1 MVLKSLLAAVVGS
14 VDAERLFKTLHV
26 PPSLTAEGGV
36 VSRAHVAQAMN
47 MVLFNDLLTR
57 VPSGRAY
64 VEETIAAGG
73 KVNFDHG
80 ALRTVAW
87 PANGGLPS
95 GRVAITRLL
104 EPLGFAQ
111 ADVFPLP
118 RLKMTGYAYRHI
130 DLPEE
135 IAQFFVSELHPEQFS
150 PAFQTAVTRVVSTST
165 DPLTSSETTLL
176 ARLANSETLN
186 HDEAEDLVR
195 ACVRGFGRH
204 HAEPSLMDYETLKAE
219 SAEMAWIS
227 TEGNAFNH
235 ATDRVADVFATAEA
249 QRVAGRAI
257 KEKVEVSTSGR
268 VRQTALIADKVTRG
282 FIDADGQRVE
292 RVVPGSF
299 YEFISRDLF
308 PDSKRLD
315 LAFDTG
321 NATGI
326 FNVTATGEK

>member
-1 MVLKSLLAAVVGS
+1 
-14 VDAERLFKTLHV
+14 
-26 PPSLTAEGGV
+26 
-36 VSRAHVAQAMN
+36 
-47 MVLFNDLLTR
+47 
-57 VPSGRAY
+57 
-64 VEETIAAGG
+64 
-73 KVNFDHG
+73 
-80 ALRTVAW
+80 
-87 PANGGLPS
+87 
-95 GRVAITRLL
+95 
-104 EPLGFAQ
+104 
-111 ADVFPLP
+111 
-118 RLKMTGYAYRHI
+118 
-130 DLPEE
+130 
-135 IAQFFVSELHPEQFS
+135 
-150 PAFQTAVTRVVSTST
+150 
-165 DPLTSSETTLL
+165 
-176 ARLANSETLN
+176 
-186 HDEAEDLVR
+186 
-195 ACVRGFGRH
+195 
-204 HAEPSLMDYETLKAE
+204 MDYETLKAE

-326 FNVTATGEK
+326 FNVTATGEKQNSLIGGHLQGFLPETARQ

>member
-26 PPSLTAEGGV
+26 PPSLTTEGGV

-57 VPSGRAY
+57 VPSGRSY
-64 VEETIAAGG
+64 VEETLAAGG

-87 PANGGLPS
+87 PDNGDLPS

-111 ADVFPLP
+111 ADVYPLP
-118 RLKMTGYAYRHI
+118 RLKMTGYAYRHL

-165 DPLTSSETTLL
+165 DPLTPSETTLL
-176 ARLANSETLN
+176 VRLANSETLN
-186 HDEAEDLVR
+186 LDEAADLVR

-204 HAEPSLMDYETLKAE
+204 HAEPSLMDYETLRAE

-299 YEFISRDLF
+299 YEFISRDFL
-308 PDSKRLD
+308 PDSERLD

-326 FNVTATGEK
+326 FNVTAAGEK

>member
-1 MVLKSLLAAVVGS
+1 
-14 VDAERLFKTLHV
+14 
-26 PPSLTAEGGV
+26 
-36 VSRAHVAQAMN
+36 MN
-47 MVLFNDLLTR
+47 MALFNDLLAR
-57 VPSGRAY
+57 VPSGRVY
-64 VEETIAAGG
+64 VEEIIAAGG

-87 PANGGLPS
+87 PANGRLPS

-111 ADVFPLP
+111 ADVYPLP
-118 RLKMTGYAYRHI
+118 RLKMTGYAFRHL

-150 PAFQTAVTRVVSTST
+150 PAFQTAVTRVVSTSV
-165 DPLTSSETTLL
+165 DPLTPDETTLL
-176 ARLANSETLN
+176 ARLTKGETLDL
-186 HDEAEDLVR
+186 DEAADLVR

-204 HAEPSLMDYETLKAE
+204 HAEPSQADYETVKAE

-249 QRVAGRAI
+249 QRRAGRAI
-257 KEKVEVSTSGR
+257 KEKVEISTSGR
-268 VRQTALIADKVTRG
+268 VRQTALLADKVTRG
-282 FIDADGQRVE
+282 FIDANGQRVE
-292 RVVPGSF
+292 GVVPGSF
-299 YEFISRDLF
+299 YEFISRDFL
-308 PDSKRLD
+308 PGSTQLD

-326 FNVTATGEK
+326 FNVTATEEN

>member
-1 MVLKSLLAAVVGS
+1 MNMALFNGLLA
-14 VDAERLFKTLHV
+14 
-26 PPSLTAEGGV
+26 
-36 VSRAHVAQAMN
+36 
-47 MVLFNDLLTR
+47 R

-64 VEETIAAGG
+64 VEETIATGG
-73 KVNFDHG
+73 KINLDHG

-111 ADVFPLP
+111 ADVYPLP
-118 RLKMTGYAYRHI
+118 RLKMTGYAYRHL

-150 PAFQTAVTRVVSTST
+150 PDFQTAVTRVVSTSV
-165 DPLTSSETTLL
+165 DPLTPDETTLL
-176 ARLANSETLN
+176 TRLARGETLN
-186 HDEAEDLVR
+186 QDEAADLVC

-326 FNVTATGEK
+326 FNVTATSEK